1 MLLLTPEIRT
11 KLLANG
17 EAEGDHW
24 PVVKLFAPTSA
35 ATWLFTTLNPDGDR
49 LFGLCDLGFGSPE
62 LGYASV
68 SELER
73 VQLPM
78 GLYIERDLH
87 FAASHPLSVYAEAAR
102 RHGHITER
110 TDHLASAA
118 QKLAG
123 TGRSDPP

>member
-1 MLLLTPEIRT
+1 MQLLTPEIRT

-17 EAEGDHW
+17 EAECDHW

-35 ATWLFTTLNPDGDR
+35 ATWLFTTLDPDGDC

-68 SELER
+68 SELEH

-87 FAASHPLSVYAEAAR
+87 FAAAHPLSVYTEATR
-102 RHGHITER
+102 LRGHITEHP
-110 TDHLASAA
+110 DHLASAA
-118 QKLAG
+118 QALAG
-123 TGRSDPP
+123 AARSAPP